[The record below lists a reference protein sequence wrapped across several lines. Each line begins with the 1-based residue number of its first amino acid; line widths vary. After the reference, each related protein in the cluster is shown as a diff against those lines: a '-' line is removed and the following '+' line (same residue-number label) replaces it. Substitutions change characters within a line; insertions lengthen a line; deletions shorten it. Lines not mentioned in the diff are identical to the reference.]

1 MVREQSDYDIGRSAG
16 IYFGKVQLARIQ
28 DHENLFRWADSSGIN
43 WGRKKIFVI
52 ENENLCKK

>member
-1 MVREQSDYDIGRSAG
+1 MAREQSDDYIGWTAG
-16 IYFGKVQLARIQ
+16 IHIRKVQLACIQ
-28 DHENLFRWADSSGIN
+28 DNENLFRWADSSGIN